1 MKKLGAL
8 TLATAAIVLLTGAKD
23 VRGSVWR
30 NPSNSVHVRFDAC
43 GPNLCGKVVWANDKA
58 KADAA
63 RGTGG
68 NLVGTAIFRDLHPS
82 GPNQWQGQVF
92 VPDLG
97 VSFSGTVTRR
107 GNDQLVGEGCLIA
120 NVGCRQQVWTRVS
133 G

>member
-8 TLATAAIVLLTGAKD
+8 TVATAAIVLLTGAKD

-30 NPSNSVHVRFDAC
+30 NPSNSVHVRFDPC

-63 RGTGG
+63 RATG
-68 NLVGTAIFRDLHPS
+68 NLVGTSIFRDLHPV

-107 GNDQLVGEGCLIA
+107 GNDQIVGEGCLFA